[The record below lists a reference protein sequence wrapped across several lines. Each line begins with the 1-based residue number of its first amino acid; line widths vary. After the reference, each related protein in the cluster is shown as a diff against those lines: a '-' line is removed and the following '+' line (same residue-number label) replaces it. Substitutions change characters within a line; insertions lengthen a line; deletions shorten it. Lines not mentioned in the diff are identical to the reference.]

1 MSSRTP
7 VALSI
12 VVALLAAGPA
22 PAQGIRDRI
31 RQAPRATTITESQ
44 ASDLTLTLTS
54 VAVRPVQ
61 VWVRTAGAID
71 AARKVVTV
79 HLTGSDAK
87 LVKVGQRA
95 RAFPVES
102 RSSMYQARVV
112 RSAPGARGTR
122 VDLELAATGW
132 PTTKGYVVEIV
143 SDYGELLSVP
153 NEALIEEGEARVVY
167 RQAGDGQYEP
177 IPVQTGVQG
186 ELYTQVT
193 GGLKDGDQVV
203 TFGSFFIDSEFKLK
217 GAAQGPR

>member
-1 MSSRTP
+1 MGKGLLLLLFLGAVTVP
-7 VALSI
+7 VLQ
-12 VVALLAAGPA
+12 
-22 PAQGIRDRI
+22 AQGVRDHTRKS
-31 RQAPRATTITESQ
+31 PRGTRVTEAQ

-71 AARKVVTV
+71 AAHRVVTV
-79 HLTGSDAK
+79 RLSGAEAA

-95 RAFPVES
+95 RTFPVES

-112 RSAPGARGTR
+112 RVTPEGKGVRAD
-122 VDLELAATGW
+122 VELAAVGW

-143 SDYGELLSVP
+143 TDHGELLSVP
-153 NEALIEEGEARVVY
+153 NEALIEEGGTRVVY
-167 RQAGDGQYEP
+167 RQAADGQYEP
-177 IPVQTGVQG
+177 TPVQTGVQG
-186 ELYTQVT
+186 ELFTQVT

-217 GAAQGPR
+217 GAAQGPK